1 MEDMTRYL
9 VYHCRK
15 VKFYI
20 MNHSEMHKI
29 QLRGISNIFYIIIGA
44 KLYTCDFATETYM
57 PSSSNR
63 GEISVYRKV
72 RFVL

>member
-1 MEDMTRYL
+1 
-9 VYHCRK
+9 
-15 VKFYI
+15 

-57 PSSSNR
+57 SSSSNR